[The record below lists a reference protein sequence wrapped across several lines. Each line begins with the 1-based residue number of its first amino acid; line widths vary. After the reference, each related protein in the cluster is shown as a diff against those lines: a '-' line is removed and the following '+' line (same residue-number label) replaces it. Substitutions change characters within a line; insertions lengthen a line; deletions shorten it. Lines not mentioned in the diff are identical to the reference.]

1 MILKTKLKREEKNI
15 FTHQVDAFSLA
26 EILIVLAIMGILIML
41 VVPNQ
46 AGVASRTKSLEAQQ
60 ELKMV
65 QNLEYAYFLQFSK
78 YANDLNTIN
87 YMPHK
92 TVLAGGTA
100 NYEISIVEA
109 TPTGFKAK
117 AEAVQD
123 FNGDGIKNVWEID
136 QDGVLKEVQKD

>member
-1 MILKTKLKREEKNI
+1 MKRTKRHTKQGFVK
-15 FTHQVDAFSLA
+15 AFSLA

-46 AGVASRTKSLEAQQ
+46 AGVATRTKSLEAQQ

-65 QNLEYAYFLQFSK
+65 HNLQYAHFLQFSK
-78 YANDLNTIN
+78 YSSDLQTLN
-87 YMPHK
+87 YLPHK

-100 NYEISIVEA
+100 NYEVSILEA

-117 AEAVQD
+117 AEAVVD
-123 FNGDGIKNVWEID
+123 FNGDGKKNVWEID
-136 QDGVLKEVQKD
+136 QEGVLKEVQMD